1 MSSVHEPKYT
11 QMYSNETICNYFYY
25 LSIVIL
31 SLAIISVSL
40 HAWGFLNASSKF
52 TIPLIASLIINL
64 IQLGIAYYIYLFSY
78 LICSRALLD
87 KSV

>member
-1 MSSVHEPKYT
+1 MTAPHEPSYT
-11 QMYSNETICNYFYY
+11 QMYSNETVCNYFYY

-31 SLAIISVSL
+31 SLAVVSITI
-40 HAWGFLNASSKF
+40 HTWGLFTVSSKL
-52 TIPLIASLIINL
+52 TGPLIASLTVNL

-87 KSV
+87 KE